1 MSIGR
6 LLVVA
11 ADADVRRSLVF
22 ALEAEG
28 FSVASTDLLPTVSWM
43 RTNRFDCTI
52 LDQRMLQG
60 PPYESL
66 AFTITA
72 HPVVLLAAKPLQWL
86 GEWVSQVVETPV
98 IEDTLL
104 TAVRTATMKQKAGS
118 PLN

>member
-6 LLVVA
+6 LFVVA

-28 FSVASTDLLPTVSWM
+28 FAVTSTDVLPTVSWM

-66 AFTITA
+66 SFTIAA
-72 HPVVLLAAKPLQWL
+72 HPVVLLAAKPLAWL
-86 GEWVSQVVETPV
+86 VEWVSQVVETPV
-98 IEDTLL
+98 IEDALL
-104 TAVRTATMKQKAGS
+104 TAVRTAILKQPAS
-118 PLN
+118 PPLA